1 MYKVVKDGQYRLISN
16 KIHLDAFLNTGWKL
30 VVEEEKPVE
39 TAPEVQPEKV
49 EAPKKRT
56 RRKTNA

>member
-1 MYKVVKDGQYRLISN
+1 MYKVVKDGQYRLLN
-16 KIHLDAFLNTGWKL
+16 DHTHVRAFLHVGWKL
-30 VVEEEKPVE
+30 VKEDEKPVE